1 MIIIWIIVSI
11 ILFSII
17 VIIHELWHF
26 SAARF
31 FGVKVDEFWLGIPPR
46 ARKLFTDKKWTLFS
60 LNWLPLGWFV
70 RLKWENSSLLKN
82 KKDKDAL
89 INVAYYKQAIIILW
103 WVFMNFL
110 LAAII
115 FSILFMIWVKPIWIN
130 TKIDTDLNVKII
142 PTYEQ
147 AISDWFLLKSPGVLL
162 SPVEWSIAEQAG
174 IEIWDVL
181 SHINNQE
188 ITTPKELIE
197 TVWKSAWEKIDF
209 TIKKIN
215 GEIENIVISPSPEG
229 KIGSYVSENITLNKD
244 FEYKYSFLNAM
255 KYGFIETYNQSLLTF
270 KWLGILVKKI
280 FTPETPNERQEALA
294 QVSGPVWIV
303 DFITNALSEWIIF
316 LLIIWAIISIN
327 LGVFNL
333 LPIPALDGWRFVF
346 IFINGVIKSLFWK
359 KIIGENTQ
367 SMIHIWFFI
376 LLIAL
381 SIIIMYNDI
390 IKIIN
395 N

>member
-70 RLKWENSSLLKN
+70 RLKWENSSILKN

>member
-376 LLIAL
+376 LLISL

>member
-17 VIIHELWHF
+17 VIINELWHF

>member
-1 MIIIWIIVSI
+1 
-11 ILFSII
+11 
-17 VIIHELWHF
+17 
-26 SAARF
+26 
-31 FGVKVDEFWLGIPPR
+31 
-46 ARKLFTDKKWTLFS
+46 
-60 LNWLPLGWFV
+60 
-70 RLKWENSSLLKN
+70 
-82 KKDKDAL
+82 
-89 INVAYYKQAIIILW
+89 
-103 WVFMNFL
+103 
-110 LAAII
+110 
-115 FSILFMIWVKPIWIN
+115 MIWVKPIWIN

>member
-17 VIIHELWHF
+17 VIIHERWEF

>member
-26 SAARF
+26 SADRF

>member
-280 FTPETPNERQEALA
+280 FTPETPN
-294 QVSGPVWIV
+294 
-303 DFITNALSEWIIF
+303 
-316 LLIIWAIISIN
+316 
-327 LGVFNL
+327 
-333 LPIPALDGWRFVF
+333 
-346 IFINGVIKSLFWK
+346 
-359 KIIGENTQ
+359 
-367 SMIHIWFFI
+367 
-376 LLIAL
+376 
-381 SIIIMYNDI
+381 
-390 IKIIN
+390 
-395 N
+395 